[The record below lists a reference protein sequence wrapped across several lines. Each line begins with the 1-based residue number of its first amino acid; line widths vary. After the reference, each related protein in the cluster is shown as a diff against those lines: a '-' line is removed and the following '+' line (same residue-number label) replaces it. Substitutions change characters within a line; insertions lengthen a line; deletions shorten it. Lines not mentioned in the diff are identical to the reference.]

1 MHLDRLQSNPK
12 GPTLKNLPDI
22 LAKGEPAR
30 LIPVVADT
38 RKEQRATSALLA
50 VIGSVAE
57 YGRDLLSVVGA
68 PVGKTSRIRCFT
80 EVEFK
85 SQPKETRQRPDGL
98 IQVRTGKRIWS
109 AIVEA
114 KVGNAVLDAEQIE
127 AYLDIAHLVGADAVI
142 TISNQFAA
150 RPTHHP
156 VTVSKRKLGKIGLYH
171 WSWTFLLTQAVIE
184 EGSKG
189 VEDPDQAFILNELI
203 RYLDHDSSGVT
214 GFNRMPATWK
224 NLCASV
230 QHGTRLT
237 RSAPEVVDAAT
248 SWHGLTRF
256 IALKMSV
263 GVGREVS
270 VYLSRSHAKDAD
282 QRLHDDVAALATA
295 SSLQASFDIPDA
307 ADRVHFSADLARR
320 TLTASMTLQAPKDR
334 KLPKAL
340 FTWIFR
346 QVEVCP
352 DDGLMIV
359 AKWPGRTPDTSATLA
374 QMREDRNVLLGGA
387 AGQMPVAFEVRQ
399 VGDLGGRFW
408 GARTFVE
415 DALRAATA
423 FYEEVGQY
431 LEAWVPKPPKVKP
444 ESIRDGGATG
454 EQGQDATQ

>member
-1 MHLDRLQSNPK
+1 MN
-12 GPTLKNLPDI
+12 NLPDI

-50 VIGSVAE
+50 VIGSVVE
-57 YGRDLLSVVGA
+57 YGRVLLSVVGT

-85 SQPKETRQRPDGL
+85 SQPKEFRQRPDGL

-114 KVGNAVLDAEQIE
+114 KVGNAVLDAQQIE
-127 AYLDIAHLVGADAVI
+127 AYLDIARLAGADAVI

-203 RYLDHDSSGVT
+203 RYLDHESSGVT
-214 GFNRMPATWK
+214 GFDRMPATWK
-224 NLCASV
+224 DLCASV

-256 IALKMSV
+256 IALKLSV

-295 SSLQASFDIPDA
+295 SSLQASFDVPDA

-346 QVEVCP
+346 QIEDCP
-352 DDGLMIV
+352 DDSLMII
-359 AKWPGRTPDTSATLA
+359 AKWPGRSPDTSATLA
-374 QMREDRNVLLGGA
+374 QMREDRNVLLSGN
-387 AGQMPVAFEVRQ
+387 AGQMPASFEIRQ
-399 VGDLGGRFW
+399 VSDLGGRFR
-408 GARTFVE
+408 GVKTFVE
-415 DALRAATA
+415 DALRAVTS
-423 FYEEVGQY
+423 FYEEVGQH
-431 LEAWVPKPPKVKP
+431 LEAWVPKPPKIKP
-444 ESIRDGGATG
+444 ESVLDGGAA
-454 EQGQDATQ
+454 GQPTVPGVIGRGPL

>member
-1 MHLDRLQSNPK
+1 M
-12 GPTLKNLPDI
+12 KNLPDI
-22 LAKGEPAR
+22 LSMGEPAR

-85 SQPKETRQRPDGL
+85 SQPKEVRQRPDGF
-98 IQVRTGKRIWS
+98 IQVQTGKRIWS

-114 KVGNAVLDAEQIE
+114 KVGNAVLDAQQIE
-127 AYLDIAHLVGADAVI
+127 AYLDIARLVGADAVI

-156 VTVSKRKLGKIGLYH
+156 ITVSKRKLGKIGLYH

-189 VEDPDQAFILNELI
+189 VADPDQAFILNELI
-203 RYLDHDSSGVT
+203 RYLDHESSGVT
-214 GFNRMPATWK
+214 GFDRMPPTWK
-224 NLCASV
+224 DLCASV
-230 QHGTRLT
+230 QHGTKVNRT
-237 RSAPEVVDAAT
+237 AREVIDAVT
-248 SWHGLTRF
+248 NWHELTRF
-256 IALKMSV
+256 VALKLSLA
-263 GVGREVS
+263 VGREVS
-270 VYLSRSHAKDAD
+270 VYLSRTHAKDAD
-282 QRLHDDVAALATA
+282 QRLHDDVAALVTE
-295 SSLQASFDIPDA
+295 SLLQARFDIPDA
-307 ADRVHFSADLARR
+307 ADRVHLSADLARR
-320 TLTASMTLQAPKDR
+320 TLTASMILQAPKDR

-340 FTWIFR
+340 FTWIYR
-346 QVEVCP
+346 QVEGCP

-374 QMREDRNVLLGGA
+374 QMREDRNVLHGGT
-387 AGQMPVAFEVRQ
+387 AGQMPVGFEVRQ
-399 VGDLGGRFW
+399 VSDLGGRFR

-423 FYEEVGQY
+423 FYEEVGQH
-431 LEAWVPKPPKVKP
+431 LEAWVPKPPKIKP
-444 ESIRDGGATG
+444 ESARDVGDAGQ
-454 EQGQDATQ
+454 QGQETAQ